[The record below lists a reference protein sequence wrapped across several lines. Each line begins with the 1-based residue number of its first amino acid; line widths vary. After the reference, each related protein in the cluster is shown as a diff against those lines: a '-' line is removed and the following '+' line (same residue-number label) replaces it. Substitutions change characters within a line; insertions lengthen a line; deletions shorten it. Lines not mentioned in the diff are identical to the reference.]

1 MKNNYIISID
11 LNKIYH
17 NLESEAESE
26 SDSDNHSNNKFNSKT
41 DSNSKSDLK
50 NLILSHYNLDSYD
63 FSNDIENFK
72 ELFLSKFDINHHDL
86 ILLDKT
92 IYLNSYL
99 GKNDKFT
106 KYNKGI
112 ILIDLG
118 MLTDSEIISN
128 IDYLYENYQYL
139 SLNKIYDNYLL
150 YFNNKLDKV
159 KDLANKK
166 EIFNSKLYDIF
177 YEDLLDLNLWQKIM
191 DIPNKIHSEQM
202 IKKLEDDFNYTKN
215 IKQHTYE
222 SFYSGM
228 NSKPDKD
235 ILSYE
240 KSIFHDLK
248 SDNYLINFLIE
259 SDQIKTIDKTKIHLI
274 LNKLNE
280 YNNYIDNIMNDL
292 KKINQNVTHFNHS
305 NSNSNSD
312 QKFDLRKDN
321 NTNFSHIGET
331 KTDADVESKSNN
343 QQQSQ
348 VLKIIDPIELFN
360 YSKINNLYMFLR
372 SKSNESNI
380 NYIFNMS
387 DVFDNKIEI
396 SQIINPTN
404 STNSTNKKKTI
415 LSSDEFGN
423 SIVLFLNGLIKNKMK
438 KLLKTYNLSH
448 NETNI
453 LNHLKI

>member
-1 MKNNYIISID
+1 MNNINIIYMKNNYIISID

-17 NLESEAESE
+17 KLE
-26 SDSDNHSNNKFNSKT
+26 SDSDSELKSESEFKSNT
-41 DSNSKSDLK
+41 NSKSDLK

-72 ELFLSKFDINHHDL
+72 ELFLSKFDINQHDL

-106 KYNKGI
+106 NYNKGI

-150 YFNNKLDKV
+150 YFNNRLDKV

-166 EIFNSKLYDIF
+166 EIFNSKLYEIF

-202 IKKLEDDFNYTKN
+202 TKKLEDDFNYTKN
-215 IKQHTYE
+215 IKQHNYE

-228 NSKPDKD
+228 NSKPDKE

-248 SDNYLINFLIE
+248 SDNYVINFLIE

-292 KKINQNVTHFNHS
+292 KKINPNVTHFNHFN
-305 NSNSNSD
+305 NSNSE
-312 QKFDLRKDN
+312 QKLDLREN
-321 NTNFSHIGET
+321 YNTNFSHIAES
-331 KTDADVESKSNN
+331 KIESKSNN
-343 QQQSQ
+343 QPQSLSQ
-348 VLKIIDPIELFN
+348 ILKIIDPSELFN

-396 SQIINPTN
+396 SQIINR
-404 STNSTNKKKTI
+404 TNSTNKKKT

-438 KLLKTYNLSH
+438 KLLKIYNLNH
-448 NETNI
+448 NQINI
-453 LNHLKI
+453 LNHLN

>member
-1 MKNNYIISID
+1 MNNINTIYMKNNYIISID

-17 NLESEAESE
+17 NLESEAES
-26 SDSDNHSNNKFNSKT
+26 DSDNHSKFNSK
-41 DSNSKSDLK
+41 SKSKSKSKSDLK

-63 FSNDIENFK
+63 FSNNIENFK

-228 NSKPDKD
+228 NSKQDKD

-240 KSIFHDLK
+240 KSIYHDLN
-248 SDNYLINFLIE
+248 SDNYAINFLID
-259 SDQIKTIDKTKIHLI
+259 SDKIKTIDKTKIHLI

-280 YNNYIDNIMNDL
+280 YNNYIDHIMNNL
-292 KKINQNVTHFNHS
+292 KKINTNITHFNHS
-305 NSNSNSD
+305 NSNSN

-331 KTDADVESKSNN
+331 KTESKSNN

-404 STNSTNKKKTI
+404 STNKKKT

-423 SIVLFLNGLIKNKMK
+423 SIILFLNGLIKNKMK

-453 LNHLKI
+453 LTHLN

>member
-1 MKNNYIISID
+1 
-11 LNKIYH
+11 
-17 NLESEAESE
+17 
-26 SDSDNHSNNKFNSKT
+26 
-41 DSNSKSDLK
+41 
-50 NLILSHYNLDSYD
+50 LDSYD

-72 ELFLSKFDINHHDL
+72 ELFLSKFDINHQDL

-106 KYNKGI
+106 NYNKGI

-150 YFNNKLDKV
+150 YFNNKLDKI

-191 DIPNKIHSEQM
+191 NIPNKIHSEQM

-222 SFYSGM
+222 SFYSGI
-228 NSKPDKD
+228 NSKLDKE

-248 SDNYLINFLIE
+248 SDNYVINFLIE

-292 KKINQNVTHFNHS
+292 KKINPNVTHFNHS
-305 NSNSNSD
+305 NHSNHSNSNSNSN
-312 QKFDLRKDN
+312 QKLDLRKDN
-321 NTNFSHIGET
+321 NTNFSYIGET
-331 KTDADVESKSNN
+331 KTDTEVKANN
-343 QQQSQ
+343 QSQSQ

-404 STNSTNKKKTI
+404 KKTI
-415 LSSDEFGN
+415 LSSDDFGN
-423 SIVLFLNGLIKNKMK
+423 STVLFLNGLIKNKMK
-438 KLLKTYNLSH
+438 KLLKTYNLNH
-448 NETNI
+448 NQINI
-453 LNHLKI
+453 LNHLN